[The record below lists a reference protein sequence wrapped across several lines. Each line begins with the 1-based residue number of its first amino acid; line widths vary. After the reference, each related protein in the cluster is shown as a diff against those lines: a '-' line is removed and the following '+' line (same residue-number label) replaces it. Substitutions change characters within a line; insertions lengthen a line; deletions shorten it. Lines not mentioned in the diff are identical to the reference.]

1 MGVCI
6 EERNKNKKI
15 INEEAPLPVINKI
28 SPGEIIL
35 PELDDINVKPKVER
49 ILPSSIDI
57 NVKPTGERILPE
69 LNNINTTTNNI
80 IKMKINIKEKDVNK
94 LTKILYNIDG
104 IRSDCDLKELNES
117 NTELFID
124 GKQYKYKSYFIPKKE
139 GIHEIKLIIKNLM
152 KNCCC
157 LFYGLS
163 YLQSID
169 LSLFNT
175 QNVTNMSYMF
185 YNCYNLQSLD
195 LSSFNTQ
202 NVTNMSYMF
211 CICKLLTNL
220 NISNFNT
227 QNVTNMSY
235 MFFECNN
242 LQSIDLSLFNTK
254 NVINMSC
261 MFYNCYSLKNLDL
274 FSFNTKNIKDIG
286 NIFSGCKLERVVLS
300 SDSTNLSKAI
310 KEGLGSYFKKDTIV
324 YA

>member
-175 QNVTNMSYMF
+175 QNVTNMSYCF
-185 YNCYNLQSLD
+185 
-195 LSSFNTQ
+195 
-202 NVTNMSYMF
+202 
-211 CICKLLTNL
+211 
-220 NISNFNT
+220 
-227 QNVTNMSY
+227 
-235 MFFECNN
+235 
-242 LQSIDLSLFNTK
+242 
-254 NVINMSC
+254 VIV
-261 MFYNCYSLKNLDL
+261 
-274 FSFNTKNIKDIG
+274 II
-286 NIFSGCKLERVVLS
+286 
-300 SDSTNLSKAI
+300 
-310 KEGLGSYFKKDTIV
+310 
-324 YA
+324 

>member
-57 NVKPTGERILPE
+57 NIKPTGERILPE

-157 LFYGLS
+157 LFFGLS
-163 YLQSID
+163 NLQSID
-169 LSLFNT
+169 LSLFKT
-175 QNVTNMSYMF
+175 QNVTNMSRMF
-185 YNCYNLQSLD
+185 CNCYNLQSLD
-195 LSSFNTQ
+195 LSSFNTK
-202 NVTNMSYMF
+202 NVTNMSFMF
-211 CICKLLTNL
+211 SDCKNL
-220 NISNFNT
+220 NSINLSSFNT
-227 QNVTNMSY
+227 QKVTDMSE
-235 MFFECNN
+235 MFC
-242 LQSIDLSLFNTK
+242 
-254 NVINMSC
+254 
-261 MFYNCYSLKNLDL
+261 NCYSLKNLDL

-286 NIFSGCKLERVVLS
+286 NIFSGCSLERVVLS
-300 SDSTNLSKAI
+300 SDATNLFKAI